1 MSSESARIH
10 KPRETAGA
18 GVQSVDRALR
28 LLKAVAASDAP
39 SSAQELAQRCDVNRS
54 TAWRLLATLE
64 SHGLV
69 ERDAVTGRYVVG
81 YAAFQVATPRITTR
95 WPAGCDRC
103 SSAPRRPPA
112 RS

>member
-1 MSSESARIH
+1 MFIMRTMSPESARTRR
-10 KPRETAGA
+10 PEDPANT

-81 YAAFQVATPRITTR
+81 YAAFQVAN
-95 WPAGCDRC
+95 AEDHD
-103 SSAPRRPPA
+103 ALARRL
-112 RS
+112 R